1 MKLELKHL
9 APYLPYGLE
18 LQILQ
23 HPFGIVPRKLELDC
37 GHDFNY
43 HLQEGNVKPI
53 LRPIE
58 DLIKEI
64 EIDGL
69 KFIPIMVLFGG
80 ENYKEYN
87 FTIDILE
94 KPFFGKKI
102 EISVKDLGS
111 PCVTFGLKNPLNNI
125 LNYQNWELLFKWHF
139 DVFELIEKGLAINI
153 NELKR

>member
-53 LRPIE
+53 LYPLSDFIKFE
-58 DLIKEI
+58 GLIDEMS
-64 EIDGL
+64 EQQVERLSTYL
-69 KFIPIMVLFGG
+69 KLELIPKGG
-80 ENYKEYN
+80 YVSLLEYN
-87 FTIDILE
+87 TIIKMFEYHLDI
-94 KPFFGKKI
+94 FF
-102 EISVKDLGS
+102 
-111 PCVTFGLKNPLNNI
+111 
-125 LNYQNWELLFKWHF
+125 
-139 DVFELIEKGLAINI
+139 LIPKGLVIDKNT
-153 NELKR
+153 LSK

>member
-53 LRPIE
+53 LYPLSDFIKFE
-58 DLIKEI
+58 GLIDEMS
-64 EIDGL
+64 EQQVERLSTYL
-69 KFIPIMVLFGG
+69 KLELIPKGG
-80 ENYKEYN
+80 YVSLLEYN
-87 FTIDILE
+87 TIIKMFEYHLDI
-94 KPFFGKKI
+94 FF
-102 EISVKDLGS
+102 
-111 PCVTFGLKNPLNNI
+111 
-125 LNYQNWELLFKWHF
+125 
-139 DVFELIEKGLAINI
+139 LIPKGLAIDKNT
-153 NELKR
+153 LSK